1 MEITPLFTLTDF
13 LLATVPAVSF
23 AMLFNVPWRLLW
35 YCAIAGGTGRIIRDI
50 SMLNGIPILFS
61 TLLASTAIGLA
72 FVIVARCLRVPRPV
86 FTVASIVPLI
96 PGRQLFSALDSIV
109 RLAHMGYT
117 DALAELAVRDSFGS
131 AAVIFAIGVGLAV
144 PTLLFYRKKP
154 VV

>member
-1 MEITPLFTLTDF
+1 MEITPLFIITDF

-23 AMLFNVPWRLLW
+23 AMLFNVPWKLLW
-35 YCAIAGGTGRIIRDI
+35 YCAVAGGTGRIIRDI

-72 FVIVARCLRVPRPV
+72 FVIVARCLRIPRPV

-109 RLAHMGYT
+109 RLAHMG
-117 DALAELAVRDSFGS
+117 
-131 AAVIFAIGVGLAV
+131 
-144 PTLLFYRKKP
+144 
-154 VV
+154 

>member
-35 YCAIAGGTGRIIRDI
+35 YCRDI

-117 DALAELAVRDSFGS
+117 DALAERAVRDSFGS

>member
-72 FVIVARCLRVPRPV
+72 FVIVARCLR
-86 FTVASIVPLI
+86 
-96 PGRQLFSALDSIV
+96 
-109 RLAHMGYT
+109 
-117 DALAELAVRDSFGS
+117 GS
-131 AAVIFAIGVGLAV
+131 SEE
-144 PTLLFYRKKP
+144 RR
-154 VV
+154 VVKERRSRWSPYH